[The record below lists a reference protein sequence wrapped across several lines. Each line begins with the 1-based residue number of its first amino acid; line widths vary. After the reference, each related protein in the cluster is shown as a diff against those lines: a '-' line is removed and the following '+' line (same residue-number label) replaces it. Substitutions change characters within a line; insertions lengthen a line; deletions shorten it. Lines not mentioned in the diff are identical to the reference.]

1 MKKILFVAIVLIA
14 FVFMTVG
21 NDFFSSK
28 LMPNILAEIQV
39 PTHLEIGKGV
49 VLVNGKIAENKIILE
64 AGDVIEVQSNAF
76 ANIIFFDNS
85 VSRLSSDTKI
95 TIAEISGDDSASAG
109 SRVKLKLDLGEV
121 WSKVTKLI
129 NNEST
134 FSVATADIVA
144 SVRGSAF
151 NVKVSEI
158 GNTSVMAT
166 EHSLLLEKVKTA
178 DFQKEESVVII
189 EGQKATSYPRVKR
202 ATFPTTTEQSS
213 IRFKVEKITTEEK
226 KERWFRKNQ
235 KADELHEIRIQ
246 RRIENAQENAVGTL
260 PGTVAYKVKDIRDK
274 ISLVATQD
282 PEKRVEMKIEI
293 AERKILEAQVLIR
306 NGRAEQT
313 EKLLDE
319 AEELLFQVAK
329 TRDETADSQLKIE
342 LNKKILSVITKL
354 KQMTNL
360 IVAYDRDY
368 RIKEFLYEVEV
379 VVASEDTK
387 EEIKKEQYQQRIIES
402 FDLAKSKNNESI
414 SEVVEKLA
422 RDIKS
427 DFTALDETKK
437 ISEDNLND
445 LIADPYLNAVMRKIE
460 TVETEYAP
468 TKIVDLAAV
477 EEVVVEEA
485 EAIKAWLELKTA
497 EAEYKAA
504 AIQTKNLSEENKES
518 YFFEADDINGR
529 IEIDNKINELIET
542 ETATA
547 AESAATTAATA
558 VAETEAALAEAE
570 AKAMAEMTEARAAA
584 EAAAAMAEAE
594 TAATET
600 TDEAEATV
608 IITTSAAEAKA
619 MAEITKVKAE
629 AEAAV
634 IDEAE
639 VALAEAEV
647 AAALA
652 AAEAE
657 AAAAIKLE
665 ELLKDF

>member
-558 VAETEAALAEAE
+558 IAETEAALAEAE
-570 AKAMAEMTEARAAA
+570 AKAMAEMTEA
-584 EAAAAMAEAE
+584 
-594 TAATET
+594 
-600 TDEAEATV
+600 
-608 IITTSAAEAKA
+608 
-619 MAEITKVKAE
+619 
-629 AEAAV
+629 
-634 IDEAE
+634 
-639 VALAEAEV
+639 
-647 AAALA
+647 
-652 AAEAE
+652 
-657 AAAAIKLE
+657 
-665 ELLKDF
+665 